1 MLEPSYDSMKSGYQ
15 ASPFRNKNITTTWSA
30 KYHNQGRLN
39 PKEMSFI
46 TSNTQFDN
54 EAKKLYTEYKRLHGL
69 KLTPAELKNPTRIRI
84 RQRRYFDGFMKWL
97 RKNEPTR
104 ISPMLWSGFRNIKA
118 STKPKGGARM
128 SSSWVRGVKITGSNT
143 IQLNLGNKWY
153 TYGFASPK
161 KLELFLRCESIGQT
175 INKCKKQGSY
185 NGLVKLY

>member
-15 ASPFRNKNITTTWSA
+15 GSPFKNKNIATTWSA

-46 TSNTQFDN
+46 TSNTQFDK
-54 EAKKLYTEYKRLHGL
+54 EAKRLYTEYKRLHGM
-69 KLTPAELKNPTRIRI
+69 KLTPIELKNPTRIKI

-97 RKNEPTR
+97 RKSEPTR
-104 ISPMLWSGFRNIKA
+104 ISPMLWMGFRSLKA

-128 SSSWVRGVKITGSNT
+128 SSSWVKGVKITGPNT
-143 IQLNLGNKWY
+143 IQLNLGKKWY

-161 KLELFLRCESIGQT
+161 KLEQFLRCESIGQT
-175 INKCKKQGSY
+175 VNRCKKQGSC
-185 NGLVKLY
+185 NGIVKLY